1 MRLSFRTVLI
11 CLKLAL
17 QSSLLGLAAAA
28 LAAPITIKPK
38 SSVVPAAERENR
50 SAVKAL
56 VYGDLVAAKR
66 HYEAALKS
74 DPRFTPALI
83 GLANV
88 AQGQGNLV
96 QAEAQLKLAE
106 LSAPQ
111 APEVHLAWG
120 RYWLAKGDRQR
131 GEAALQTS
139 RRLGPRLIPP
149 LLELGAL
156 YASLPGRS
164 ADALRAYRQAV
175 AIDPNNPYAQ
185 YGLGLAAVAAGQ
197 RIDALIALQRA
208 AELSPTDPAPHRA
221 MGRMYLEAGH
231 LDMALEA
238 FDAGLAR
245 QSGFVPLMLDRADAL
260 GRSARWSA
268 ALEQLQRAEDLAP
281 KLAEIPLK
289 VGDVHQANKRWDSAQ
304 ASYLRV
310 IELDPKNAIAHNN
323 LAWMTLERKGNAT
336 QAVDWARKA
345 VALSPGSSPF
355 HDTLGWA
362 ERAAGNLP
370 SALASTLRAI
380 EIEPKVA
387 GYHFHLGVLQG
398 ELKRPAQARAA
409 LLHALE
415 LDAALPEAEDVKQL
429 LKSLPAS

>member
-74 DPRFTPALI
+74 DPKFTPALI

-88 AQGQGNLV
+88 AQGQGNLAK
-96 QAEAQLKLAE
+96 AEAQLKLAE
-106 LSAPQ
+106 RTAPQ

-120 RYWLAKGDRQR
+120 RYWLAKGDRQSA
-131 GEAALQTS
+131 EAALQTS
-139 RRLGPRLIPP
+139 HRLGPRLIPP

-164 ADALRAYRQAV
+164 AEALRAYRQAV
-175 AIDPNNPYAQ
+175 AIDPNNPFVQ

-221 MGRMYLEAGH
+221 MGRMHLEVGN
-231 LDMALEA
+231 LDLAVEA

-245 QSGFVPLMLDRADAL
+245 QPGFVPLMLDRADAL
-260 GRSARWSA
+260 GRAARWSA
-268 ALEQLQRAEDLAP
+268 ALEQLQRAESLAP

-289 VGDVHQANKRWDSAQ
+289 VGDVHQANKRWDPAQ